1 MKQVPAPEQ
10 VKDMEQWHF
19 ESNWLER
26 STVLSDGETMC
37 NVFTRFEKYHK
48 TECMKYTI
56 LEEAETPGAT
66 RLEIVGQ
73 IHVKEF
79 REQEADV
86 RQKSA
91 TTVAATAPFA
101 SAASEATA
109 DELVPLPPFSP
120 VSPVDEL
127 VPLPPF
133 SPKTPTRET
142 NTASAESGVK
152 KRKLLTAGNAPA
164 PEPTC

>member
-1 MKQVPAPEQ
+1 MQ
-10 VKDMEQWHF
+10 
-19 ESNWLER
+19 
-26 STVLSDGETMC
+26 
-37 NVFTRFEKYHK
+37 
-48 TECMKYTI
+48 YTI
-56 LEEAETPGAT
+56 LEEAETPRAT
-66 RLEIVGQ
+66 RLEIV
-73 IHVKEF
+73 
-79 REQEADV
+79 AP
-86 RQKSA
+86 KSCERIQRTRGRRYKKNRA
-91 TTVAATAPFA
+91 TTVAATAPLA

>member
-1 MKQVPAPEQ
+1 MLP
-10 VKDMEQWHF
+10 
-19 ESNWLER
+19 
-26 STVLSDGETMC
+26 
-37 NVFTRFEKYHK
+37 
-48 TECMKYTI
+48 
-56 LEEAETPGAT
+56 EAETPRT
-66 RLEIVGQ
+66 TTLEIVRQ
-73 IHVKEF
+73 NRLNENK
-79 REQEADV
+79 EQEAEV
-86 RQKSA
+86 KNNSA
-91 TTVAATAPFA
+91 TTVAATSPLAV
-101 SAASEATA
+101 SASEATA

-152 KRKLLTAGNAPA
+152 NRKLLTAGNAPA